1 MTKHESSVM
10 EQNACKRSW
19 GSSIN
24 LMRTSVISTTILL
37 TGKQLTGSWLYL
49 ERNLR
54 ADFSG
59 VMGKWDHDIDRFQ

>member
-1 MTKHESSVM
+1 
-10 EQNACKRSW
+10 
-19 GSSIN
+19 
-24 LMRTSVISTTILL
+24 MRTSVISTTILL